1 MVANSPSAVGHAE
14 SKLGEL
20 VAVRDTIE
28 LSGGVVSRPV
38 GCVGRCLVAVGPM
51 TKSSVLSVSLRR
63 SAGLAVV
70 VRDWADVSV
79 DELQAAAPWRTFRW
93 RHGQKH
99 FSGAYWSSTQRD
111 VVIYESRL
119 ELARLLF
126 ADFEP
131 SVVGIVAQPF
141 LLQTEVKA
149 KQRRHIPDY
158 LFVTNQGPVV
168 VDVKPQRRLA
178 DSTTVS
184 TFEWTRAAVQS
195 RGWGYEVASEPPKME
210 LENVR
215 FLAGYRRDWLFDNEL
230 LDDLRAI
237 DLVGATLGDAF
248 GCLPRRRPALVRSAV
263 LHLLWRQEFKIDLTK
278 PLNAHAELKRR
289 G

>member
-1 MVANSPSAVGHAE
+1 M
-14 SKLGEL
+14 
-20 VAVRDTIE
+20 
-28 LSGGVVSRPV
+28 
-38 GCVGRCLVAVGPM
+38 AVGPM
-51 TKSSVLSVSLRR
+51 TKSSAVSVSLRR
-63 SAGLAVV
+63 SAGLPVV

-79 DELQAAAPWRTFRW
+79 DELQAAVPWRTFRW

-149 KQRRHIPDY
+149 KQCRHIPDY

-168 VDVKPQRRLA
+168 VDVEPQRRLA
-178 DSTTVS
+178 DPTTVS

-215 FLAGYRRDWLFDNEL
+215 FLAGYRRDWLFDDEL
-230 LDDLRAI
+230 LDELRAT
-237 DLVGATLGDAF
+237 DPFAVNTEDG
-248 GCLPRRRPALVRSAV
+248 RRQ
-263 LHLLWRQEFKIDLTK
+263 WRQLLLAIEQRIILADKQPGMLAD
-278 PLNAHAELKRR
+278 ELCDYLFARSTGHIGSR
-289 G
+289 

>member
-1 MVANSPSAVGHAE
+1 MANGGEFAIGRGHAE

-51 TKSSVLSVSLRR
+51 TKSSVLSVSLRS

-158 LFVTNQGPVV
+158 LFVTNQGPG
-168 VDVKPQRRLA
+168 
-178 DSTTVS
+178 S
-184 TFEWTRAAVQS
+184 
-195 RGWGYEVASEPPKME
+195 G
-210 LENVR
+210 
-215 FLAGYRRDWLFDNEL
+215 
-230 LDDLRAI
+230 
-237 DLVGATLGDAF
+237 
-248 GCLPRRRPALVRSAV
+248 
-263 LHLLWRQEFKIDLTK
+263 
-278 PLNAHAELKRR
+278 
-289 G
+289 

>member
-1 MVANSPSAVGHAE
+1 M
-14 SKLGEL
+14 
-20 VAVRDTIE
+20 
-28 LSGGVVSRPV
+28 
-38 GCVGRCLVAVGPM
+38 AVGPM
-51 TKSSVLSVSLRR
+51 TKSSAVAVSLRR
-63 SAGLAVV
+63 SAGLPVV

-79 DELQAAAPWRTFRW
+79 DELQAAVPWRTFRW

-131 SVVGIVAQPF
+131 AVVGIVAQPF
-141 LLQTEVKA
+141 LLKTEVKA

-158 LFVTNQGPVV
+158 LSVTHQGPVV

-178 DSTTVS
+178 DPTTVS

-195 RGWGYEVASEPPKME
+195 RGWGYEVASEPSMME

-215 FLAGYRRDWLFDNEL
+215 FLAGYRRDWLFDDEL
-230 LDDLRAI
+230 LDELRAM
-237 DLVGATLGDAF
+237 DLVGARWAMPLAVCPDA
-248 GCLPRRRPALVRSAV
+248 GRRWSGQRCCTCCGAMSS
-263 LHLLWRQEFKIDLTK
+263 ESI
-278 PLNAHAELKRR
+278 
-289 G
+289 